1 MKDPLKTLL
10 RVAGV
15 MAGLAAAAWALRDRL
30 LPVPAIPEGP
40 PPRFR
45 TEPEAAP
52 PDDLTTVKGIGPAR
66 ATRLNEAGF
75 RTIAALIDAGPEAVG
90 EAAGVSAET
99 AAKWLQS
106 AKSL

>member
-1 MKDPLKTLL
+1 MNDPVKTLL

-15 MAGLAAAAWALRDRL
+15 AAGLAAAAWALRDRL
-30 LPVPAIPEGP
+30 LPAPAIPEGP

-45 TEPEAAP
+45 TEPEAE

-66 ATRLNEAGF
+66 ATRLNDAGY
-75 RTIAALIDAGPEAVG
+75 RTIAALIDAGPDAVG

-99 AAKWLQS
+99 AEKWLKSAQS
-106 AKSL
+106 P